1 MGPMQSQESS
11 EKEGRGRFDYRK
23 NKGKVLMEAEIGEVL
38 PQSRNA
44 SSLQELEE
52 AQNAISP
59 GASGRNQPC

>member
-1 MGPMQSQESS
+1 MIIE
-11 EKEGRGRFDYRK
+11 K

-38 PQSRNA
+38 PPSRNA

-52 AQNAISP
+52 AHNEISP